1 MAFVALSGEAEYAYA
16 WLFWGDDRNAWIR
29 GSAKPLSLRQR
40 WRNGCGINTVPEVG
54 IGKLVILRSR
64 TTVRR
69 IACIIDTYKD
79 SASVKDDIGRE

>member
-1 MAFVALSGEAEYAYA
+1 VAPQSRCLCVNDGVTAA
-16 WLFWGDDRNAWIR
+16 
-29 GSAKPLSLRQR
+29 GSTRFRK
-40 WRNGCGINTVPEVG
+40 VG
-54 IGKLVILRSR
+54 IGKIVILRLR